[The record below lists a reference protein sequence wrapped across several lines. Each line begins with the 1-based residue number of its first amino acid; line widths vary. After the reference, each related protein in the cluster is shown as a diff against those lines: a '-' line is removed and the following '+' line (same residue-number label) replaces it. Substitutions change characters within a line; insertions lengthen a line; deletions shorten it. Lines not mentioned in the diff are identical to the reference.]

1 MPAPAVLA
9 AIAAIRD
16 DDVRRY
22 AEQRCTEASLQQ
34 ILREN
39 PAHAYFRDRLHML
52 YESSIEGMQAAAI
65 FSLAHESHVNAH
77 RRVEGLAQL
86 RGHGCARRAFWLG

>member
-39 PAHAYFRDRLHML
+39 PAHAYFRDRLHTL
-52 YESSIEGMQAAAI
+52 YESSIDGQQAA
-65 FSLAHESHVNAH
+65 
-77 RRVEGLAQL
+77 R
-86 RGHGCARRAFWLG
+86 